1 MLEIVQ
7 YNSYFWTLD
16 LDPDPENL
24 YPEKTGPWKTWTLKN
39 LDLEKTGP
47 WKTWT
52 LKNLDLEKRGKRLG
66 MEKWLEDHIL

>member
-24 YPEKTGPWKTWTLKN
+24 EP
-39 LDLEKTGP
+39 EKTGP

-66 MEKWLEDHIL
+66 MEK

>member
-24 YPEKTGPWKTWTLKN
+24 EP
-39 LDLEKTGP
+39 EKTGP

-66 MEKWLEDHIL
+66 MEKWLEDHML